1 LELPS
6 NSAHY
11 RSDEEDLG
19 SEVFASLAEVVVAI
33 DDPKRAQKLECRGWL
48 ATKAFC
54 RWITGRRGKVRK
66 RSTILRA
73 LRKASR
79 QLRSSSPLPLADL
92 VYTPG
97 DPLCGLCFAS
107 AVGRV
112 RLAWRLLA

>member
-1 LELPS
+1 VPGLAGDEGILPVD
-6 NSAHY
+6 Y
-11 RSDEEDLG
+11 RATRQG
-19 SEVFASLAEVVVAI
+19 PKAI
-33 DDPKRAQKLECRGWL
+33 YY
-48 ATKAFC
+48 
-54 RWITGRRGKVRK
+54 
-66 RSTILRA
+66 LRA

-79 QLRSSSPLPLADL
+79 QLRSFSPLPLADL